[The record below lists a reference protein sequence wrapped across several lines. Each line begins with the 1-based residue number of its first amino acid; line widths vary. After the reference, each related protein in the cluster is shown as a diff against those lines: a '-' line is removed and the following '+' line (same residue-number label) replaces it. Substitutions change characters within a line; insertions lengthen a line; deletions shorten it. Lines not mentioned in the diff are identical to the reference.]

1 MITAK
6 VVTLNAGYAGEQDR
20 VRSLSWRVGDEFEVQ
35 DISVG
40 GFHTDVKLKGLG
52 HFNSVFF
59 EIYED
64 GKSLDIFRDRRFNKY
79 MNMFHVL
86 ETQKEN

>member
-6 VVTLNAGYAGEQDR
+6 VVTLNAGYASEKDR
-20 VRSLSWRVGDEFEVQ
+20 VRGLSWKVGDEFEVE

-40 GFHTDVKLKGLG
+40 GFHTGVKLKGLG
-52 HFNSVFF
+52 YFNSVFF

-64 GKSLDIFRDRRFNKY
+64 GKHLDIFRDRRFNKY
-79 MNMFHVL
+79 MNMFQVL
-86 ETQKEN
+86 GTQKEN

>member
-6 VVTLNAGYAGEQDR
+6 VITLDAGYANQQHT
-20 VRSLSWRVGDEFEVQ
+20 VRDLCWKVGDEFEVE

-40 GFHTDVKLKGLG
+40 GFHTDIKLKDLG
-52 HFNSVFF
+52 HFNHVFF

-64 GKSLDIFRDRRFNKY
+64 GEHIDIFRDRRFNKY
-79 MNMFHVL
+79 MNMFQIL